1 MTGERWDEGCHQE
14 ELAVGWAMHTLE
26 PDEETLFRA
35 HLPGCARCR
44 RTVQS
49 TEEVT
54 AVLGGSIRQEDPPPH
69 LRARL
74 MAAIEHAPQESV
86 APAPVKPAQQEGV
99 AAPVV
104 LDSRRR
110 RVVTRTRV
118 LLAAAAVVLIALIAG
133 VLGVQYAKLSDQV
146 AAQTAQTEQLQQALR
161 VAADPATNRAVL
173 RTDKGDPV
181 AVLLN
186 GDHDAAVMPVKLNPN
201 DAAKQVY
208 VVWGTSTNNP
218 VPLATFDVQPGTRE
232 MTLLSWSPNAH
243 VHKGFAISLEPGRA
257 APATPSAVMA
267 QGQVALA

>member
-1 MTGERWDEGCHQE
+1 VTGERRDEGCPHE
-14 ELAVGWAMHTLE
+14 ELAVGWAMHALE
-26 PDEETLFRA
+26 PDEEALLRT

-44 RTVQS
+44 QTVQS
-49 TEEVT
+49 TEQVT
-54 AVLGGSIRQEDPPPH
+54 AALGGSIRQEDPPPR

-74 MAAIEHAPQESV
+74 MAAIEHTPQEPV
-86 APAPVKPAQQEGV
+86 APAPAEAAQYEGV
-99 AAPVV
+99 AAPIA

-146 AAQTAQTEQLQQALR
+146 AAQTTRTEQLQQALR

-173 RTDKGDPV
+173 RTGTGDPV

-186 GDHDAAVMPVKLNPN
+186 GDRDAAVMPVKLNPN
-201 DAAKQVY
+201 DTTKQVY
-208 VVWGTSTNNP
+208 VVWGTSTTNP
-218 VPLATFDVQPGTRE
+218 VPLATFDVQPGTGE

-243 VHKGFAISLEPGRA
+243 VHNGFAISLEPGRA
-257 APATPSAVMA
+257 APATPSDVMA
-267 QGQVALA
+267 QGQVASA